1 MTSTTTTTI
10 PPPITTSDVTV
21 NYVPNERM
29 ATDMKDIQEHILL
42 TDLNDNGI
50 LRLTL
55 NDIGNK
61 NALSE
66 LMIKNLIDS
75 LKSAS
80 KDKNTRVIV
89 IASTGNVFCSGH
101 NLKELKKINENNEEK
116 EQYFLDLFQT
126 CSELMSLIVNCSK
139 PVIAEVNGVATA
151 AGCQLVA
158 SCDLAIASNIAKFA
172 TPGVN
177 IGLFCSTP
185 MVALSRNVSKKNSMK
200 MLLTGDF
207 INADEAKRI
216 SLINDFVPEDQLTKS
231 VMDLAKKIS
240 QKSQA
245 VLRIGK
251 EAFHKQYI
259 LNLED
264 AYKYTSEV
272 MTKNMMINDA
282 IEGIDSFLEK
292 REPDWEDK

>member
-1 MTSTTTTTI
+1 MTNISE
-10 PPPITTSDVTV
+10 DLL
-21 NYVPNERM
+21 
-29 ATDMKDIQEHILL
+29 IQSL
-42 TDLNDNGI
+42 DDNGI

-55 NDIGNK
+55 NDPNNK

-66 LMIKNLIDS
+66 LMIRTLIDS

-185 MVALSRNVSKKNSMK
+185 MVALSRNVSKKDSMK

-245 VLRIGK
+245 VLKIGK
-251 EAFHKQYI
+251 EAFHKQYN

-292 REPDWEDK
+292 REPDWEDR